1 MTSGFKMV
9 ALKSAVMTQEYRRKK
24 KKSLVEWKAG
34 GSGESRENQ
43 N

>member
-1 MTSGFKMV
+1 MV
-9 ALKSAVMTQEYRRKK
+9 ALKSAVMTQEYRK

-34 GSGESRENQ
+34 GSGERRENQ